1 MWSVLQTSCLE
12 VAMSFKRLVVN
23 FFRQGFL
30 ICLEIL
36 WFLVIRRVYKP
47 DFVFLV
53 YGDERHKRACWPKFV
68 ERIIGLLG
76 LIGFLR
82 FKSGHER
89 RRGLILATTK
99 SREEIVKNPHLAL
112 EIVRKVES
120 RFPGAVIA
128 LAGQL
133 PGWIV
138 VASKAPPA
146 EPCVTGMLGTCYTVL
161 NSVREAVADRLP
173 EWQDGKKDVVVAVI
187 GGAGHTGSEVVK
199 LLAREER
206 VSCVIALDPRYGYDE
221 REGKVWK
228 TSNRE
233 VLAQANLA
241 VVLTGKGDDAKAA
254 IEQLRLRV
262 VVLDDTHPMMGRE
275 MVESLRAKL
284 AGVYKITSKGEGKG
298 LRYLPGLPDFR
309 QGDIPGCLLEALV
322 VSVFGRRSL
331 VSYGVFEER
340 ARSLGIAPNLGRHP
354 RY

>member
-1 MWSVLQTSCLE
+1 
-12 VAMSFKRLVVN
+12 MSFKRRLVN

-36 WFLVIRRVYKP
+36 WFFVIRFVYKP

-99 SREEIVKNPHLAL
+99 SREEIVKNPSLAL
-112 EIVRKVES
+112 EIVREVES
-120 RFPGAVIA
+120 RFPNAVIA

-138 VASKAPPA
+138 AASKAPPL

-161 NSVREAVADRLP
+161 NSVREAIADRLP
-173 EWQDGKKDVVVAVI
+173 ERQDGAAWKSVVVAVI

-221 REGKVWK
+221 REGKLWK
-228 TSNRE
+228 TGDSK
-233 VLAQANLA
+233 VLAQANLV
-241 VVLTGKGDDAKAA
+241 VVLTAKGDDAKTA
-254 IEQLRLRV
+254 IEQLKHGV
-262 VVLDDTHPMMGRE
+262 IVLDDTHPMIGRE
-275 MVESLRAKL
+275 MVVSLRAKL
-284 AGVYKITSKGEGKG
+284 AGVYKITSRGDGKG
-298 LRYLPGLPDFR
+298 LRYLPHLPDFK

-322 VSVFGRRSL
+322 VSVFGRSSL
-331 VSYGVFEER
+331 VSYGAFEER
-340 ARSLGIAPNLGRHP
+340 ARSLGITPNLGQHP
-354 RY
+354 RF

>member
-1 MWSVLQTSCLE
+1 
-12 VAMSFKRLVVN
+12 MSFKRLVVN

-36 WFLVIRRVYKP
+36 WFLVIRFVYKP

-68 ERIIGLLG
+68 ERIIGLIG

-99 SREEIVKNPHLAL
+99 SRDEIFKNPHLAL
-112 EIVRKVES
+112 EIVAEAKS
-120 RFPGAVIA
+120 RFPSPLIA

-133 PGWIV
+133 PGWIIA
-138 VASKAPPA
+138 ASKALPA

-161 NSVREAVADRLP
+161 NSVREAITDRLP
-173 EWQDGKKDVVVAVI
+173 EREDGGPWKSVVVAVI

-206 VSCVIALDPRYGYDE
+206 VSCVIALDPKNRYDE

-228 TSNRE
+228 TSNSE
-233 VLAQANLA
+233 VLVQANLA
-241 VVLTGKGDDAKAA
+241 VVFTGKGDDAKLAVK
-254 IEQLRLRV
+254 QLKRGV
-262 VVLDDTHPMMGRE
+262 VVLDDTHPMIGRE

-284 AGVYKITSKGEGKG
+284 ASVYKVTSKGGGSG
-298 LRYLPGLPDFR
+298 LRYLPLLPDFR

-322 VSVFGRRSL
+322 VSVFGRDSL
-331 VSYGVFEER
+331 VSYDVFEQR
-340 ARSLGIAPNLGRHP
+340 ARSLGIVPNLGQHP
-354 RY
+354 RF

>member
-1 MWSVLQTSCLE
+1 
-12 VAMSFKRLVVN
+12 MSLKRLLVN

-30 ICLEIL
+30 ITLEIL
-36 WFLVIRRVYKP
+36 WFLVIRFVYKP

-112 EIVRKVES
+112 EIVREVES
-120 RFPGAVIA
+120 RFPSAVIA

-138 VASKAPPA
+138 AASKAPPV

-161 NSVREAVADRLP
+161 NSVREAIIDRLP
-173 EWQDGKKDVVVAVI
+173 EREDGRAWKSVVVAVI
-187 GGAGHTGSEVVK
+187 GGAGHTGSEVVR
-199 LLAREER
+199 LLAREEC

-221 REGKVWK
+221 REGKLLK
-228 TSNRE
+228 TSNSE
-233 VLAQANLA
+233 ILAQANLA

-254 IEQLRLRV
+254 IEQLKHGV

-284 AGVYKITSKGEGKG
+284 AGVCKITSKGEGKG
-298 LRYLPGLPDFR
+298 LRYLPLLPDFK

-322 VSVFGRRSL
+322 VSVFGRSSL
-331 VSYGVFEER
+331 VSYGVFEQR
-340 ARSLGIAPNLGRHP
+340 ARFLGITPNLGQHP
-354 RY
+354 RF